1 MKDEI
6 LVGTL
11 GVVLLLR
18 IFIDWIELREDQKW
32 MMEDEEDEQRENDS
46 AGAAAEDKR

>member
-6 LVGTL
+6 LVGVL

-32 MMEDEEDEQRENDS
+32 MMEDEEDEQREDDS